1 MNAKEFQPSWFAG
14 IMGTGIFSITSL
26 IFSQYFSFL
35 RSFSY
40 FLFYLNILLFIIF
53 LSLWIVKFFIF
64 KKDFLKDFYHP
75 LVSNFFS
82 AFGAAMLVISANIQ
96 MLFNNSFSFSF
107 GFWIAGTFFTILFG
121 IITPFIMFK
130 ENHIKLDH
138 ICPAFFIPPVAFIV
152 IPIPGSFFINH
163 FQGWVNDFIIFINYF
178 SWGTGFFLFL
188 IMSAISM
195 YRFILHHPLPNIM
208 APTIWVNLGPIGAG
222 TTALIKLTKASNFII
237 SKDVF
242 YGFSFLLWGYGIW
255 WLLMAISLT
264 IYYSKKMKIPFT
276 LSWFAFIFPTG
287 AYITATHTISLIFKI
302 KFIDYFGFIIYF
314 LLVFFWF
321 ATFFNL
327 LNKKTGNS

>member
-1 MNAKEFQPSWFAG
+1 MKVKEFQPSWFAG
-14 IMGTGIFSITSL
+14 IMGTGILSITSF
-26 IFSQYFSFL
+26 IFSGYIHFL
-35 RSFSY
+35 KDFSY
-40 FLFYLNILLFIIF
+40 FLFYLNLFLFSVF
-53 LSLWIVKFFIF
+53 LVNWIVKFFIYRE
-64 KKDFLKDFYHP
+64 DFFKDFYHP

-96 MLFNNSFSFSF
+96 MLFYNFLLSF
-107 GFWIAGTFFTILFG
+107 GFWIAGSFFTILFG

-152 IPIPGSFFINH
+152 IPIPGSAFINH
-163 FQGWVNDFIIFINYF
+163 FHGWINDLIIVTNYF

-188 IMSAISM
+188 IMSSISM

-222 TTALIKLTKASNFII
+222 TTALIKLTNASNFIV
-237 SKDVF
+237 SKDIL
-242 YGFSFLLWGYGIW
+242 YGFSLLLWGYGIW

-264 IYYSKKMKIPFT
+264 IYYSKKMTIPFT
-276 LSWFAFIFPTG
+276 LSWFAFIFPLG
-287 AYITATHTISLIFKI
+287 AYISATHTISILFKI

-321 ATFFNL
+321 ATFFNII
-327 LNKKTGNS
+327 KKK